1 METSGSVRLRV
12 PIAASLS
19 GLRGGRGRR
28 FPQRSVPNPPSGQF
42 KIGFAPS
49 RIFQRY
55 DRGGQREPF
64 SAGIQPEMCWTVSRS
79 CRQLPLREFCYL
91 RVRRRISKIAG
102 ENYFYFC
109 VRISFHEMIEINIKL
124 MVFTSMQIGRFGWKW
139 QLSLL
144 ELKLTIIISYI

>member
-28 FPQRSVPNPPSGQF
+28 FPQRSVPNPLSGQF
-42 KIGFAPS
+42 KIGFTPS

-55 DRGGQREPF
+55 DRGGQRERF

-102 ENYFYFC
+102 ENYFCFFVYEF
-109 VRISFHEMIEINIKL
+109 RSTKWSKLIL